1 MYYGTFPENN
11 KDNEKDEILD
21 RSVIQIENLTFGMEP
36 AFTSMMDIK
45 IGTTNVT
52 LKCQALGGADRKQK
66 KEKNTTTPTHGF
78 NMIGYALRDA
88 ISGQLVE

>member
-52 LKCQALGGADRKQK
+52 LKC
-66 KEKNTTTPTHGF
+66 
-78 NMIGYALRDA
+78 
-88 ISGQLVE
+88 